1 MSGPRTLIFVPT
13 LNEAENVGPMHRE
26 LRALGLEADILFLD
40 DNSQDGTSEELER
53 IAEADARTKIIHR
66 IDGQGIGSAHLAG
79 ISYAY
84 EAGYERLITLDCDFT
99 HSPADIPRLLAVADS
114 ADITLGSRYLQPD
127 SLPGW
132 NLLRRSLTQ
141 FGHFLTK
148 TFLRMPYDASGA
160 FRIYNLRTIP
170 QGIFQSVDSTS
181 YSFFFESL
189 FYLAYYG
196 CTVKEIPIVLPAR
209 MYGHSKMSF
218 LEASRSA
225 IFLLRLWAK
234 RQVRRS
240 SLSSS
245 GLTSHTFAQKVRTV
259 STM

>member
-1 MSGPRTLIFVPT
+1 MSAPRTLIFIPT

-26 LRALGLEADILFLD
+26 LRALGLAADILFLD
-40 DNSQDGTSEELER
+40 DNSQDGTREKLER
-53 IAEADARTKIIHR
+53 IAAAEARTKVIHR

-79 ISYAY
+79 ISFAY
-84 EAGYERLITLDCDFT
+84 EAGYEQLITLDCDFT
-99 HSPADIPRLLAVADS
+99 HSPADIPRLLAAADS
-114 ADITLGSRYLQPD
+114 ADVTLGSRYLQPD

-160 FRIYNLRTIP
+160 FRIYNLCTIP
-170 QGIFQSVDSTS
+170 ESIFHRVDSKS

-189 FYLAYYG
+189 FHLARHG

-218 LEASRSA
+218 VEASRSA
-225 IFLLRLWAK
+225 IFLLKLSAK
-234 RQVRRS
+234 MQLRRPLVATPS
-240 SLSSS
+240 
-245 GLTSHTFAQKVRTV
+245 LTSQTFAQKARTV
-259 STM
+259 STI